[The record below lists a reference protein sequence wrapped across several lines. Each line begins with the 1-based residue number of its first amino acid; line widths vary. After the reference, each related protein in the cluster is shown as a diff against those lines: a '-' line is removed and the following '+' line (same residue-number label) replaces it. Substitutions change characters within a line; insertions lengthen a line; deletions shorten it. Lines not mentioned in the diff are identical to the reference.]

1 MRGTGGEMAGNA
13 ELISS
18 KREMAT
24 AERARYEA
32 KAAPWDLGMAVFFVA
47 VLSITVILMFQ
58 GVETKIM
65 TPAAAIGLA
74 LGWFMG
80 WKKGQELYEIFYRE
94 KLENELKEAIGWAK
108 EEVIEAVI
116 QKAPRQRLG

>member
-1 MRGTGGEMAGNA
+1 MARIT

-18 KREMAT
+18 KREMA
-24 AERARYEA
+24 AVERARYWA
-32 KAAPWDLGMAVFFVA
+32 KAARWDLGVAVFFVA
-47 VLSITVILMFQ
+47 VLSITVILPFQ

-65 TPAAAIGLA
+65 VPAAVIGLA

-108 EEVIEAVI
+108 D
-116 QKAPRQRLG
+116 